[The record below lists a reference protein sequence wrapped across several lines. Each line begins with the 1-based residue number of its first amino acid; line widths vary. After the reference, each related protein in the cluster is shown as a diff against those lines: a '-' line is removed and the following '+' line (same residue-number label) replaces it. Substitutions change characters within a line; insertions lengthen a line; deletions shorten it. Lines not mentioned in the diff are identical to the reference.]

1 MIVPDVNLLIYAHNA
16 DAPRHEETRVWLQ
29 DILNGSEAVGLP
41 WAVIC
46 GFIRIATHPRV
57 FLEPMRSEQALSHT
71 RAWLSGPSVTVLD
84 PGPRHLEIMARL
96 LTEAGTAGTLTTDAH
111 LAAIAIEHNCTL
123 ASNDSDFGRF
133 SGLRWVNPLG

>member
-16 DAPRHEETRVWLQ
+16 DAPRHEEARGWLQ
-29 DILNGSEAVGLP
+29 DTLNGSEAVGLP

-57 FLEPMRSEQALSHT
+57 FVEPMHAEQALNHT
-71 RAWLSGPSVTVLD
+71 RTWLSCPAVDVLD

-96 LTEAGTAGTLTTDAH
+96 LSEAGTAGTLTTDAH

-123 ASNDSDFGRF
+123 ASNDVDFGRF
-133 SGLRWVNPLG
+133 SGLRWDNPLG

>member
-1 MIVPDVNLLIYAHNA
+1 MIVPDVNLLVYAHNA
-16 DAPRHEETRVWLQ
+16 DAPRHEQARAWLQ
-29 DILNGSEAVGLP
+29 DTLNGSEAVGLP

-57 FLEPMRSEQALSHT
+57 FIEPMHAEQALSHI
-71 RAWLSGPSVTVLD
+71 RAWLSCPAVDILD

-96 LTEAGTAGTLTTDAH
+96 LSEAGTAGTLTTDAH

-133 SGLRWVNPLG
+133 SGLRWDNPLD